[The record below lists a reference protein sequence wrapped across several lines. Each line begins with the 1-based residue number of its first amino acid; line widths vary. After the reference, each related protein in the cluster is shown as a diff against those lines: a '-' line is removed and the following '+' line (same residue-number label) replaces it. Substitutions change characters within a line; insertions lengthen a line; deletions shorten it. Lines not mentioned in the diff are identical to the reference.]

1 MARDGCEVAHAS
13 HHLLRNTMLDR
24 VTNIKDGLIKDALDE
39 HREPLYRYAL
49 IHLRDREL
57 AEDLVQATLLSAIES
72 ADGFR
77 GHSSPRTWLIS
88 ILKNKIIDHV
98 RKAAHDPIGRAAGD
112 EVHDAESD
120 EFFNADGSWGDKPP
134 RAWGNPDQSFEH
146 AQFWDVFQ
154 ACCNV
159 LPLQTAQVFLLR
171 EVMGFS
177 IEEICK
183 DLGITASNC
192 SVILHRAR
200 LRLRDCLER
209 KWFAGSR

>member
-1 MARDGCEVAHAS
+1 MIRDSARASVSPLRKAMPAH
-13 HHLLRNTMLDR
+13 T
-24 VTNIKDGLIKDALDE
+24 TNIKDALDE

-57 AEDLVQATLLSAIES
+57 AEDLVQETLLSAIES

-77 GHSSPRTWLIS
+77 GDSSPRTWLIS
-88 ILKNKIIDHV
+88 ILKHKIIDHL
-98 RKAAHDPIGRAAGD
+98 RKAARNPIDHVATD
-112 EVHDAESD
+112 EAHDAD
-120 EFFNADGSWGDKPP
+120 GGEFFNAKGGWGDEKP
-134 RAWGNPDQSFEH
+134 RAWSNPDQAFEH

-154 ACCNV
+154 ACSDM

-177 IEEICK
+177 IADICK
-183 DLGITASNC
+183 DLDISTSNC

-209 KWFAGSR
+209 KWFAGAR